1 MELVLKEYLRV
12 DKVTGTQI
20 FFPKNL
26 GSSLKRMGVTYSVMY
41 SALEEMKTRLDLEAS
56 LTWQSFR
63 MGSATKAT
71 RLGMSRN
78 VLKKTGNWKSSAVD
92 GYCRSDI
99 AGVVQSSGRCQ
110 GRVVC

>member
-1 MELVLKEYLRV
+1 MK
-12 DKVTGTQI
+12 K
-20 FFPKNL
+20 
-26 GSSLKRMGVTYSVMY
+26 MGVIYNVMY

-56 LTWQSFR
+56 LNWNSFR
-63 MGSATKAT
+63 IGPATKGT
-71 RLGMSRN
+71 KMGVSRN
-78 VLKKTGNWKSSAVD
+78 VLKKAGNWKSSAVD